1 MSNYNYHSL
10 VKEIYSDLERNKS
23 SLLIFADTI
32 VFIRTFDRIF
42 FYNSI
47 EVWFNIVQSKR
58 ISISRLSLY
67 NCQDITYKHFKNI
80 IKSIDYVHKRIR
92 L

>member
-23 SLLIFADTI
+23 SLLIF
-32 VFIRTFDRIF
+32 FDRIF

-58 ISISRLSLY
+58 VSISRLSLY